1 MMGKEREYLFADMY
15 NIGSRVREIDPA
27 ISISFNKD
35 GGGKYIVSR
44 GQRYIMSVPVG
55 ELDERVLL
63 KLRKNDLHRRRLQD
77 FIYELE
83 QSEDEY
89 ERRKARE
96 LSNHLEA
103 VSLDNFDRIAGIPHY
118 SMGGI
123 S

>member
-1 MMGKEREYLFADMY
+1 MLWGDLY
-15 NIGSRVREIDPA
+15 NMESRIKQFDPA
-27 ISISFNKD
+27 LSIAFDETRFKYLVTR
-35 GGGKYIVSR
+35 GGN
-44 GQRYIMSVPVG
+44 QIMTVEAD

-96 LSNHLEA
+96 LSNHLES
-103 VSLDNFDRIAGIPHY
+103 VSLENFDRIAGIPHY
-118 SMGGI
+118 SVGGV

>member
-1 MMGKEREYLFADMY
+1 MLFGDLYGIGKRIKE
-15 NIGSRVREIDPA
+15 VDPLL
-27 ISISFNKD
+27 SITFDDRQLKYMVTR
-35 GGGKYIVSR
+35 GGNH
-44 GQRYIMSVPVG
+44 IMSVPVG
-55 ELDERVLL
+55 ELDERILL

-96 LSNHLEA
+96 LSNHLES

-118 SMGGI
+118 SVGGV